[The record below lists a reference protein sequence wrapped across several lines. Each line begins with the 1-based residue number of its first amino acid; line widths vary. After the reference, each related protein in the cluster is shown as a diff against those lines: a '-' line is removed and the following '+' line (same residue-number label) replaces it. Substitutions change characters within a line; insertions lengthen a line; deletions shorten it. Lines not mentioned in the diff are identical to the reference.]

1 MFFRNAFARPGMF
14 ASQRNNFQVPNAQ
27 PQPAPPPQQLPSGY
41 RSQNYQTF
49 SVQPGAEN
57 TVMGR
62 PLSPA
67 EREATYSNTMG
78 MESPRPSMGI
88 GDLTRRQGAMQAI
101 ATPPM
106 ASNTMGMEQPRF
118 YQPPQMMGIM
128 SLLSGL
134 FGGGN
139 AGAFNMA
146 YQQQQRQPQ
155 RPQSVE
161 DVLRSRGF
169 NPPSKPTGMAMT
181 ADVSVYIDP
190 VTGERTTGSGS
201 MRPYHESLKK
211 FYDQNPEA
219 LDIAKKY
226 RSDAEERMQ
235 QQLAS
240 RKTNPF
246 DQLGG
251 AIQEPKAEPV
261 RAVDMFGS
269 PQGLG
274 GFGQPQGGVQPFQPQ
289 GGFGQPQ
296 MGFGGKGGIK
306 GGGMYGRPSYGM
318 QARYSSPFQGF
329 F

>member
-1 MFFRNAFARPGMF
+1 MFFNNAFARPGMF

-41 RSQNYQTF
+41 QAQSYQTF
-49 SVQPGAEN
+49 SAQPGIGALYQQRAAEPMVTN
-57 TVMGR
+57 D
-62 PLSPA
+62 
-67 EREATYSNTMG
+67 MG
-78 MESPRPSMGI
+78 MSGFLDRQAQSMP
-88 GDLTRRQGAMQAI
+88 QPASYA
-101 ATPPM
+101 PV
-106 ASNTMGMEQPRF
+106 ASNTMGMEQIQR

-134 FGGGN
+134 LGGGY
-139 AGAFNMA
+139 GRGMGF
-146 YQQQQRQPQ
+146 QPPPQ

-169 NPPSKPTGMAMT
+169 NPPSKPTGIAMT
-181 ADVSVYIDP
+181 ADVSRYTDP
-190 VTGERTTGSGS
+190 VTGKTITGSGS
-201 MRPYHESLKK
+201 MRPYYESLKT

-226 RSDAEERMQ
+226 KSDAEEKMQ

-240 RKTNPF
+240 RKTNPV

-274 GFGQPQGGVQPFQPQ
+274 GFA
-289 GGFGQPQ
+289 QPQ